1 MDAWTDKENIFNETN
16 TDIRWWT
23 EKDKTAWG
31 RTDKDRQPEAETCSY
46 FWKIVGEKPLL
57 NIRQLCTSRRLLK
70 GEMWKAGTDS
80 SWKTDKDRQAK
91 TGEHQLEESWLGKL
105 HFCDFKKFNL
115 EKEGLARDVS

>member
-1 MDAWTDKENIFNETN
+1 MDRKGQP
-16 TDIRWWT
+16 
-23 EKDKTAWG
+23 AWG
-31 RTDKDRQPEAETCSY
+31 RTEKDRQPEAETYSY
-46 FWKIVGEKPLL
+46 FRKIVGERPLL

-115 EKEGLARDVS
+115 KKEGLTRDVA